1 MTQIIQN
8 VVDAL
13 SVGSTY
19 ALLALSLTLVFSVMN
34 LINFAFGMMLVW
46 AGYAAI
52 VILDAGIPFALM
64 VPMCIVFSILLSM
77 VIGRVAF
84 RPFIGAPPIT
94 LLITSFGVLLVIQYI
109 AILSFGEGPKI
120 LQLPAFMSEVVE
132 LGDVRVPVLEI
143 VTIGTSVVVVIVFY
157 AFINR
162 TAFGAQ
168 IRASA
173 ELPRVAR
180 LMGVSP
186 DRVLMIV
193 FAISGAIAG
202 VAGLLWFAKAGA
214 ITPRSDLEPTIK
226 AFIAL
231 VLGGFG
237 STRGALIGGL
247 ALGALEVG
255 ISQLLPAGAL
265 GYQPAIVFGLV
276 IAILVVRPGG
286 LSGSRGVAE
295 LVR

>member
-1 MTQIIQN
+1 MTALVQN
-8 VVDAL
+8 VIDAL

-52 VILDAGIPFALM
+52 VMLDAGIPFALM
-64 VPMCIVFSILLSM
+64 VPLCIAFLTLLSM

-94 LLITSFGVLLVIQYI
+94 LLISSFGVLLVIQYV
-109 AILSFGEGPKI
+109 AIVFFGEGPRI
-120 LQLPAFMSEVVE
+120 LQSPAF
-132 LGDVRVPVLEI
+132 LGDVIEIGDLRVPVLEI
-143 VTIGTSVVVVIVFY
+143 VTIATSIVVVIVFY
-157 AFINR
+157 ALLNR

-168 IRASA
+168 IRAAA
-173 ELPRVAR
+173 ELPQVTR
-180 LMGVSP
+180 LMGVKP

-214 ITPRSDLEPTIK
+214 ITPRSDLEPTLK

-231 VLGGFG
+231 VLGGLG
-237 STRGALIGGL
+237 STRGALLGGL
-247 ALGALEVG
+247 TLGAVEVG
-255 ISQLLPAGAL
+255 MSAALPAGAL
-265 GYQPAIVFGLV
+265 GYQPAIVFAAV
-276 IAILVVRPGG
+276 IAILILRPGG
-286 LSGSRGVAE
+286 LSGSQLERS
-295 LVR
+295 R

>member
-1 MTQIIQN
+1 MTTFIQH
-8 VVDAL
+8 VIDAL

-52 VILDAGIPFALM
+52 VMLDAGIPFAAM
-64 VPMCIVFSILLSM
+64 VPLCIAFSILLSM
-77 VIGRVAF
+77 VVGRVAF
-84 RPFIGAPPIT
+84 RPFIGAPAIT
-94 LLITSFGVLLVIQYI
+94 LLITSFGVLLVMQYI
-109 AILSFGEGPKI
+109 AIVFFGEGPKI
-120 LQLPAFMSEVVE
+120 LQSPEVLGEVVE
-132 LGDVRVPVLEI
+132 IGDLRVPVLEI
-143 VTIGTSVVVVIVFY
+143 VTITTSIVVVIVFY
-157 AFINR
+157 ALLNR

-168 IRASA
+168 IRAAA
-173 ELPRVAR
+173 ELPHVTR

-186 DRVLMIV
+186 DRVLIAV

-214 ITPRSDLEPTIK
+214 ITPRSDLDPTIK

-231 VLGGFG
+231 VLGGLG

-247 ALGALEVG
+247 TLGAVEVG
-255 ISQLLPAGAL
+255 MSAILPAAAL
-265 GYQPAIVFGLV
+265 GYQPAIVFAFV
-276 IAILVVRPGG
+276 IAILIVRPGG
-286 LSGSRGVAE
+286 LGGSKLEPAR
-295 LVR
+295 

>member
-1 MTQIIQN
+1 MTTLIQHAI
-8 VVDAL
+8 DAL

-19 ALLALSLTLVFSVMN
+19 ALIALSLTLVFSVMN

-46 AGYAAI
+46 AGYIAI
-52 VILDAGIPFALM
+52 VLLDHGVPFVAM
-64 VPMCIVFSILLSM
+64 VPVCIAFSIVLSM

-94 LLITSFGVLLVIQYI
+94 LLITSFGVLLVIQYA
-109 AILSFGEGPKI
+109 AIVVFGEGPRI
-120 LQLPAFMSEVVE
+120 LQLPEYFSNVAQI
-132 LGDVRVPVLEI
+132 GDVRVPVLSLITI
-143 VTIGTSVVVVIVFY
+143 VTAGVVVVLFY
-157 AFINR
+157 LLLSR

-173 ELPRVAR
+173 EQPQIAQ

-202 VAGLLWFAKAGA
+202 VAALLWFAKAGA
-214 ITPRSDLEPTIK
+214 ITPRSDLEPMIR

-231 VLGGFG
+231 VLGGLG
-237 STRGALIGGL
+237 SVRGALIGGL
-247 ALGALEVG
+247 TLGAVEVAM
-255 ISQLLPAGAL
+255 SAALPTEAL
-265 GYQPAIVFGLV
+265 GYQPAIVFAAV
-276 IAILVVRPGG
+276 IVILLVRPGG
-286 LSGSRGVAE
+286 LSGTGVE
-295 LVR
+295 ITR

>member
-1 MTQIIQN
+1 MLIQHAI
-8 VVDAL
+8 DAL

-19 ALLALSLTLVFSVMN
+19 ALIALSLTLVFSVMG

-46 AGYAAI
+46 AGYIAI
-52 VILDAGIPFALM
+52 VLLDAGVPFAAM
-64 VPMCIVFSILLSM
+64 VPLCIAFSIALSM
-77 VIGRVAF
+77 AIGRVAF

-94 LLITSFGVLLVIQYI
+94 LLITSFGVLLVVQYA
-109 AILSFGEGPKI
+109 AIVAFGEGPRI
-120 LQLPAFMSEVVE
+120 LQLPEYFSNVVTI
-132 LGDVRVPVLEI
+132 GDVRVPVLSLI
-143 VTIGTSVVVVIVFY
+143 TIATAVVVVAVFY
-157 AFINR
+157 LLLNR

-168 IRASA
+168 IRAAA
-173 ELPRVAR
+173 EQPQVAQ

-202 VAGLLWFAKAGA
+202 VAALLWFAKAGA

-231 VLGGFG
+231 VLGGLG

-247 ALGALEVG
+247 ALGAVEVAL
-255 ISQLLPAGAL
+255 SATLPATAL
-265 GYQPAIVFGLV
+265 GYQPAIVFAAV
-276 IAILVVRPGG
+276 IAILLLRPRG
-286 LSGSRGVAE
+286 LSGSGME
-295 LVR
+295 LTR

>member
-1 MTQIIQN
+1 VTTFLQHVI
-8 VVDAL
+8 DAL

-52 VILDAGIPFALM
+52 VMLDHGLPFALM
-64 VPMCIVFSILLSM
+64 VPLCIVFSTLLSM

-94 LLITSFGVLLVIQYI
+94 LLITSFGVLLVMQYI
-109 AILSFGEGPKI
+109 AIVCFGEGPRI
-120 LQLPAFMSEVVE
+120 LEVPAFFGDVVE
-132 LGDVRVPVLEI
+132 VGSLRIPVLEI
-143 VTIGTSVVVVIVFY
+143 ITIGVSVVVVAVFY
-157 AFINR
+157 ALLTR

-173 ELPRVAR
+173 ERPRVAR
-180 LMGVSP
+180 LMGVKP

-202 VAGLLWFAKAGA
+202 VAGLLWFVKAGA
-214 ITPRSDLEPTIK
+214 ITPRSDLEPTLK

-231 VLGGFG
+231 VLGGLG

-247 ALGALEVG
+247 TLGAVEVG
-255 ISQLLPAGAL
+255 LSTILPDGAL
-265 GYQPAIVFGLV
+265 GYQPAIVFATV
-276 IAILVVRPGG
+276 IAILIIRPGG
-286 LSGSRGVAE
+286 LGGTSLEGAR
-295 LVR
+295 

>member
-1 MTQIIQN
+1 MLIQHAI
-8 VVDAL
+8 DAL

-19 ALLALSLTLVFSVMN
+19 ALIALSLTLVFSVMG

-46 AGYAAI
+46 AGYIAI
-52 VILDAGIPFALM
+52 VLLDAGVPFAAM
-64 VPMCIVFSILLSM
+64 VPLCIAFSIALSM
-77 VIGRVAF
+77 AIGRVAF

-94 LLITSFGVLLVIQYI
+94 LLITSFGVLLVVQYA
-109 AILSFGEGPKI
+109 AIVAFGEGPRI
-120 LQLPAFMSEVVE
+120 LQLPEYFSNVVTI
-132 LGDVRVPVLEI
+132 GDVRVPVLSLI
-143 VTIGTSVVVVIVFY
+143 TIATAVVVVAVFY
-157 AFINR
+157 LLLNR

-168 IRASA
+168 IRAAA
-173 ELPRVAR
+173 EQPQVAQ

-202 VAGLLWFAKAGA
+202 VAALLWFAKAGA

-231 VLGGFG
+231 VLGGLG

-247 ALGALEVG
+247 ALGAVEVAL
-255 ISQLLPAGAL
+255 SATLPAAAL
-265 GYQPAIVFGLV
+265 GYQPAIVFAAV
-276 IAILVVRPGG
+276 IAILLLRPRG
-286 LSGSRGVAE
+286 LSGSGME
-295 LVR
+295 LTR

>member
-1 MTQIIQN
+1 MTTFIQH
-8 VVDAL
+8 VIDAL

-46 AGYAAI
+46 GGYAAI
-52 VILDAGIPFALM
+52 VMIDAGVPFAAM
-64 VPMCIVFSILLSM
+64 VPLCVVFSIVLSM

-109 AILSFGEGPKI
+109 AIVAFGEGPRI
-120 LQLPAFMSEVVE
+120 LELPAFFSEVKQV
-132 LGDVRVPVLEI
+132 GQVRVPVLELI
-143 VTIGTSVVVVIVFY
+143 TIASAVVVVVIFY
-157 AFINR
+157 ALLNL

-173 ELPRVAR
+173 ELPQIAR

-186 DRVLMIV
+186 DRVLMVV
-193 FAISGAIAG
+193 FAISGAITG
-202 VAGLLWFAKAGA
+202 VASLLWFAKAGA
-214 ITPRSDLEPTIK
+214 ITPRSDLEPTIE

-231 VLGGFG
+231 VLGGLG
-237 STRGALIGGL
+237 SARGALVGGL
-247 ALGALEVG
+247 ALGAIEVG
-255 ISQLLPAGAL
+255 MSAVLPDAAL
-265 GYQPAIVFGLV
+265 GYQPAIVFGVV
-276 IAILVVRPGG
+276 IAMLIVRPGG
-286 LSGSRGVAE
+286 LGGSRQSRA
-295 LVR
+295 L

>member
-1 MTQIIQN
+1 VTEFVQH

-64 VPMCIVFSILLSM
+64 VPACIAFSIVLSM
-77 VIGRVAF
+77 VIGRIAF
-84 RPFIGAPPIT
+84 KPFIGAPPIT
-94 LLITSFGVLLVIQYI
+94 LLITSFGVLLVIQYV
-109 AILSFGEGPKI
+109 AILIFGEGPRI
-120 LQLPAFMSEVVE
+120 LQLPAFLS
-132 LGDVRVPVLEI
+132 DVINVGGIRVPVLEI
-143 VTIGTSVVVVIVFY
+143 VTIATAVVVVAVFY
-157 AFINR
+157 ALLNR

-173 ELPRVAR
+173 ELPQISR

-202 VAGLLWFAKAGA
+202 VAGLLWFAKSGA
-214 ITPRSDLEPTIK
+214 ITPRSDLDPTIK

-231 VLGGFG
+231 VLGGLG
-237 STRGALIGGL
+237 STRGALMGGL
-247 ALGALEVG
+247 ALGGLEVAM
-255 ISQLLPAGAL
+255 SATLPSGAL
-265 GYQPAIVFGLV
+265 GYQPAIVFALV
-276 IAILVVRPGG
+276 IAILILRPGG
-286 LSGSRGVAE
+286 LSGSRLRAAP
-295 LVR
+295 